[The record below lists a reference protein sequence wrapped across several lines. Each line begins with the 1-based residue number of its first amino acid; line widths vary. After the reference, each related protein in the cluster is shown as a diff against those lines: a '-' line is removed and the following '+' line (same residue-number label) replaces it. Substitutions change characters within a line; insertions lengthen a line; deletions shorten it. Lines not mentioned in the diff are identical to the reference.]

1 MILCRFLKKKKK
13 VRYWGYNNK
22 YQECSYA
29 NGFEIAK
36 KSLQI
41 RNSTKK
47 KKKEKQSKKTLQ
59 DEKRKVESTSKKKN
73 TKMHETE

>member
-1 MILCRFLKKKKK
+1 LKAGEGFLILCRFLKKKKK

-36 KSLQI
+36 KAFKSGT
-41 RNSTKK
+41 RRKK

-59 DEKRKVESTSKKKN
+59 DEKKKG
-73 TKMHETE
+73 